1 MVDNDTRRRGTR
13 RRRPS
18 FHAQRRTSPGL
29 IQIRTCMLPS
39 CECTGMIRCML
50 APIPIRVIDARHL
63 RPLLIAHLPLTYP
76 LIGRILIEDKSFG
89 GLVVEWWTVIN
100 HPRFQSRHTYIYV
113 RFNEVDR
120 LRINKLEE
128 EGRERETVSIG
139 LLITPGDKVSRDGD
153 RLTGCWFPSQFETR
167 IEMRTFWSECLIDE
181 RVF

>member
-1 MVDNDTRRRGTR
+1 MVD
-13 RRRPS
+13 
-18 FHAQRRTSPGL
+18 
-29 IQIRTCMLPS
+29 
-39 CECTGMIRCML
+39 
-50 APIPIRVIDARHL
+50 RHQ
-63 RPLLIAHLPLTYP
+63 PPTFSIASY
-76 LIGRILIEDKSFG
+76 I
-89 GLVVEWWTVIN
+89 
-100 HPRFQSRHTYIYV
+100 YIYV